1 MIRIEIASAN
11 SLMLAVA
18 YQASADVH
26 QQITALA
33 SAIAQLE
40 EVTDLVPASTSLLV
54 CFDLLKTDSAQLIAK
69 LETLFQTMEQDE
81 AHLNQNPNSNQS
93 SSQNQSSSLSTEQE
107 TGTVA
112 GDPLAPLFTEDKGLT
127 REAKQQI
134 QQTHDAWSEHAPQSG
149 FSVIHPGLMA
159 QIQDGGRRGYQQQGL
174 TSGGPLD
181 EHAFQWANHL
191 LQNTSHSP
199 VIEVSFG
206 GLKLQSQVD
215 TLIAVTGADLSLTI
229 NDQPAPNWE
238 ILAVRAGDRIEF
250 GYPKSGT
257 RAYLAV
263 KGGFQLPRYFGSS
276 ATVQWQGIGG
286 FSAQN
291 SEDGQNTGLQFGEL
305 LPCVEQEHRSDSQ
318 LQSLIGKRVSSS
330 YIPDYQHSLSLR
342 VVLGYQRKLFS
353 ADQLERFFR
362 HSYQISQDCD
372 RKAFVLEGSSIN
384 PQQPQSTEQGLAL
397 GAVQISDQGQP
408 VIAMPDRPLL
418 SAHSILGCIYPPD
431 LGQLAQRHPKT
442 EVRFEPI
449 SLYEAQL
456 QLTRLYR
463 YFR

>member
-1 MIRIEIASAN
+1 MIRIETASAN
-11 SLMLAVA
+11 SLILDFA
-18 YQASADVH
+18 YQASADAQ
-26 QQITALA
+26 QQIADVADEIT
-33 SAIAQLE
+33 SWP
-40 EVTDLVPASTSLLV
+40 EVSDLVPAPTSLLV
-54 CFDLLKTDSAQLIAK
+54 CFDLLKTGSAQLINK
-69 LETLFQTMEQDE
+69 LETLFESQRQDGMNKTS
-81 AHLNQNPNSNQS
+81 A
-93 SSQNQSSSLSTEQE
+93 
-107 TGTVA
+107 TVTLP
-112 GDPLAPLFTEDKGLT
+112 DVLFVEGQGLT
-127 REAKQQI
+127 AQSKQTI
-134 QQTHDAWSEHAPQSG
+134 QQLQAADSIPQTG

-159 QIQDGGRRGYQQQGL
+159 QIQDGGRLGYQQQGL
-174 TSGGPLD
+174 TTGGPLD

-191 LQNTSHSP
+191 LQNLWHSP
-199 VIEVSFG
+199 VVEISFG

-229 NDQPAPNWE
+229 NGQPAPNWE

-263 KGGFQLPRYFGSS
+263 KGGFQLPQYFGSA
-276 ATVQWQGIGG
+276 ATVQWQGLGG
-286 FSAQN
+286 LGPQG
-291 SEDGQNTGLQFGEL
+291 DGNQNTGLQFGDL
-305 LPCVEQEHRSDSQ
+305 LPCIEQEHRTDSQ

-330 YIPDYQHSLSLR
+330 YMPDYQHSLSLR
-342 VVLGYQRKLFS
+342 VVLGYQHKLFS

-372 RKAFVLEGSSIN
+372 RKAFTLEGSAIK
-384 PQQPQSTEQGLAL
+384 PQQQQVPEQGLAL
-397 GAVQISDQGQP
+397 GAVQISAEGQP
-408 VIAMPDRPLL
+408 VIAMQDRQLLSDRPV
-418 SAHSILGCIYPPD
+418 LGCIYPPD

>member
-11 SLMLAVA
+11 SLMLAFS
-18 YQASADVH
+18 YQASADIQ
-26 QQITALA
+26 QQITSVAHE
-33 SAIAQLE
+33 IAQLE
-40 EVTDLVPASTSLLV
+40 EVTDLVPAPISLLV

-69 LETLFQTMEQDE
+69 LEALLQSKAQGSS
-81 AHLNQNPNSNQS
+81 HPGS
-93 SSQNQSSSLSTEQE
+93 SSEQK
-107 TGTVA
+107 TKMVSY
-112 GDPLAPLFTEDKGLT
+112 DPLPPLFTESRGLT
-127 REAKQQI
+127 SEAKRQI
-134 QQTHDAWSEHAPQSG
+134 QQAHDSWSEQAPQSG
-149 FSVIHPGLMA
+149 FSVIHPGLMS

-191 LQNTSHSP
+191 LQNTSSSP
-199 VIEVSFG
+199 VIEISFG

-215 TLIAVTGADLSLTI
+215 TLIAVTGADLSLSI

-263 KGGFQLPRYFGSS
+263 KGGFQLPQYFGSS
-276 ATVQWQGIGG
+276 ATVQWQGLGG
-286 FSAQN
+286 FGDQHSGD
-291 SEDGQNTGLQFGEL
+291 SPCTGLQFGEL
-305 LPCVEQEHRSDSQ
+305 LPCNEQEHRSNNQ

-372 RKAFVLEGSSIN
+372 RKAFVLEGSSIK
-384 PQQPQSTEQGLAL
+384 PQQSQSTEQGLAL

-408 VIAMPDRPLL
+408 VIAMPDRQLL
-418 SAHSILGCIYPPD
+418 SKCSILGCIYPPD